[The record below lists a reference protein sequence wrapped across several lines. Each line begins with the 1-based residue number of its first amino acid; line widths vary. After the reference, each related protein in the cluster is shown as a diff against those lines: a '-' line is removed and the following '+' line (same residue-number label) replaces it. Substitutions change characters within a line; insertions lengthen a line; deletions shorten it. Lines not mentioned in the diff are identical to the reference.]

1 MLDNVEVFCQSTIKI
16 SCDLVLY
23 FDPFKIENESHDAD
37 IIFIT
42 HDHFD
47 HFDINS
53 ILKIKKDDTFIVVP
67 STLESDVKSYFERD
81 KILVVEPNNSYLV
94 KNISF
99 KTVRAYN
106 INKDFHPKNKNWVG
120 YLVSINNINYYIMGD
135 TDDTLDARSVS
146 ADVLFIP
153 IGGVYTMNYM
163 EAVDFTNYVKP
174 KVAVPIHYGDIVGNK
189 EDAIN
194 FISNLNSEIE
204 GKILKK

>member
-120 YLVSINNINYYIMGD
+120 YLVSINNINYYIIKSSIFHNF
-135 TDDTLDARSVS
+135 L
-146 ADVLFIP
+146 LF
-153 IGGVYTMNYM
+153 
-163 EAVDFTNYVKP
+163 F
-174 KVAVPIHYGDIVGNK
+174 
-189 EDAIN
+189 
-194 FISNLNSEIE
+194 
-204 GKILKK
+204 

>member
-146 ADVLFIP
+146 VDVLFIP